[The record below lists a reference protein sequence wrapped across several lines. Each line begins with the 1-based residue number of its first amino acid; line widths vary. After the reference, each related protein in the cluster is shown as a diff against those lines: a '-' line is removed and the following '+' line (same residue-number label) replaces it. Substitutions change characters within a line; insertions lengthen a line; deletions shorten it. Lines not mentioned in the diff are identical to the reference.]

1 MEIKASLNNL
11 RISPRKVRRITDLI
25 KGMRVDKA
33 KSQLNFLVRK
43 PAPLVLKLLNSAT
56 ANAKQTFEIKEEN
69 LYIKKIVVE
78 AGPSLKRSLPRAM
91 GRATPIL
98 KRTSAVKLVLDELKP
113 GVIKARK
120 KSQPQ
125 VVKPEEVLAG
135 GEIKKEEMNQPET
148 EDKSKLPPPQR
159 PFGSSS
165 VSKKRNFSRQT
176 FGNIKKM
183 FRRKSI

>member
-11 RISPRKVRRITDLI
+11 RISPRKVRLITDLI
-25 KGMRVDKA
+25 RGMRVNEA
-33 KSQLNFLVRK
+33 KSQLSFLVKK

-56 ANAKQTFEIKEEN
+56 ANAKQSFDLKEDN
-69 LYIKKIVVE
+69 LYIKQILVE

-98 KRTSAVKLVLDELKP
+98 KRTSAVKLILDELKP
-113 GVIKARK
+113 SVKKARK
-120 KSQPQ
+120 KSKPQ
-125 VVKPEEVLAG
+125 VVKPEEALAG
-135 GEIKKEEMNQPET
+135 GEMKIQDIREPEK

-159 PFGSSS
+159 PYGSSTEA
-165 VSKKRNFSRQT
+165 KKRNFSRQT
-176 FGNIKKM
+176 FGNIRKM